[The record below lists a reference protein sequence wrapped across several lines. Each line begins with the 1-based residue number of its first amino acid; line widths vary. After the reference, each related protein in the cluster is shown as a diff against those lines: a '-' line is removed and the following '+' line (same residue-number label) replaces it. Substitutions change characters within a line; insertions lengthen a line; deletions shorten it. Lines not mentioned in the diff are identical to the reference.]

1 MEFLL
6 KNLQAKYGKK
16 KNAKWIDYKNNK
28 NKGDNSGNNNEMQT
42 KSITYL
48 QNG

>member
-6 KNLQAKYGKK
+6 KNIEAEYGKEL
-16 KNAKWIDYKNNK
+16 AKVIKYKNNT
-28 NKGDNSGNNNEMQT
+28 NKGDNSENNNEIQT

>member
-6 KNLQAKYGKK
+6 KNKQAKYGKEF
-16 KNAKWIDYKNNK
+16 AKGVKYENNK
-28 NKGDNSGNNNEMQT
+28 NKGDNSENNNEIQT